1 MEWSGNVYVE
11 EYLAYLKQEE
21 RSESTRKQYERE
33 LRRFLVYV
41 KEILPEDVEIVEDE
55 KKRSLSKEQVI
66 AYKESLKEKYQP
78 STINVILAALNG
90 FFDFIGKPGLKVKQL
105 KIQRSPYCRA
115 EKELTKTEYHQ
126 LVGAARGRRNEQL
139 MLILQTIGGTGIR
152 VSELQ
157 YITVEAVEAGQAVV
171 SLKGKNRVILI
182 SGKLQKYLK
191 EYIRKQKVQS
201 GAIFVTKRGKPIHRS
216 NVWRMMK
223 SLCKEAGVE
232 EEKVFPHNLRH
243 LFARSFYAIAKD
255 IAKLAD
261 LLGHSSI
268 NTTRIYIVST
278 GAEHRKMMAS
288 LGLVV

>member
-21 RSESTRKQYERE
+21 RSESARKQYERE

-41 KEILPEDVEIVEDE
+41 KEIMPEDVEIVEDE
-55 KKRSLSKEQVI
+55 KKRGLSKEQVI
-66 AYKESLKEKYQP
+66 AYKEALMEQYQP

-90 FFDFIGKPGLKVKQL
+90 FFDFIGKPQLKVKQL

-115 EKELTKTEYHQ
+115 EKELTKAEYHR
-126 LVGAARGRRNEQL
+126 LAEVARGRGDEQL

-152 VSELQ
+152 VSELK
-157 YITVEAVEAGQAVV
+157 YITVEAVEAGRAVM

-201 GAIFVTKRGKPIHRS
+201 GAIFITKKGKPIHRS